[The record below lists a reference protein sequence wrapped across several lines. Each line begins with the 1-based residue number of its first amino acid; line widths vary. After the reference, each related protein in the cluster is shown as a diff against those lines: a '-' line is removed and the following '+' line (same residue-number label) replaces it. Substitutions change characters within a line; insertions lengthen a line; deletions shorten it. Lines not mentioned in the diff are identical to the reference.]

1 MDYWSPLMKDLRP
14 VLTHISPEQLGFLS
28 ALNSSEIKYEVEAHN
43 LQKVIDAEN
52 KENER
57 NQLTFS
63 LKGFDYEHSYHSYEE
78 IVSELQSMDSRSE
91 SNFFAFISY
100 S

>member
-1 MDYWSPLMKDLRP
+1 MDYWNPPMRDLRP

-28 ALNSSEIKYEVEAHN
+28 ALNSSKIKYEVDAYN

-52 KENER
+52 EENQR

-63 LKGFDYEHSYHSYEE
+63 LKGFDYENSYHSYDE
-78 IVSELQSMDSRSE
+78 IVSELQNIGSRSE
-91 SNFFAFISY
+91 SNFFVYIT
-100 S
+100 